1 MKERDVRTLCYRCAS
16 EMYNAGI
23 KMNKTSGER
32 GTCDKCGY
40 HKTENYVV
48 K

>member
-16 EMYNAGI
+16 EMKNAGI
-23 KMNKTSGER
+23 KLHRTGGARSK
-32 GTCDKCGY
+32 CDKCNRPGS
-40 HKTENYVV
+40 NYEV